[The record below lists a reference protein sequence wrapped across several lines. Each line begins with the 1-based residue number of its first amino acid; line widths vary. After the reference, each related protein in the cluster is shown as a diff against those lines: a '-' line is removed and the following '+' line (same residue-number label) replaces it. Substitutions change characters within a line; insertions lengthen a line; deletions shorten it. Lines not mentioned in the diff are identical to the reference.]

1 MGKHKTKG
9 IECSSAKRW
18 ASLDISEE
26 CGESKFYT
34 MNYVYKE
41 SLVLNYC
48 KKANK
53 AIRF

>member
-9 IECSSAKRW
+9 IECSSAKRC

-26 CGESKFYT
+26 CGESKFYS
-34 MNYVYKE
+34 MNYIYKE